1 MSAPLPFRRKV
12 LGVGLGRTGTA
23 SLAAALDRLG
33 IPARHHVTY
42 DGGLDG
48 ASRETACRAVLAR
61 YQGIANG
68 TALPIRRLDRAYPGS
83 KFVLTVRDE
92 ESWLTSKR
100 RYAERELAKWDT
112 YSPEHRERKRAL
124 REEIYGSF
132 EFDPDRWLAAYRHR
146 CDSVRRYFAD
156 RPEDLLVLDI
166 PGGDGWEP
174 LCSFLGADVP
184 EEPFPRRNTWRELDA
199 WARRAESFWHQV
211 DRIVGPGE
219 VVLLVDDGRL
229 PADGR
234 AVRRFNERNG
244 EYQGTPRD
252 EAVILSELEGLRD
265 LGGRRVVF
273 AWDAL
278 WWLDE
283 YPGLRAWLEE
293 RAAVEARTEELLCY
307 RLAGPAPRRPV
318 RTRTPGR
325 RPRPDGPGAAAPPGR
340 AAGDPDGGR
349 EDR

>member
-1 MSAPLPFRRKV
+1 MTAPLPFRRKV

-23 SLAAALDRLG
+23 SLAAALDGIG

-42 DGGLDG
+42 DGGLEG
-48 ASRETACRAVLAR
+48 ASREAACRAVLQR

-68 TALPIRRLDRAYPGS
+68 TALPFRRLDRAYPGS
-83 KFVLTVRDE
+83 RFVLTVRDE

-100 RYAERELAKWDT
+100 RYADRELAKWDT
-112 YSPEHRERKRAL
+112 YSPEHRDRKRAL

-132 EFDPDRWLAAYRHR
+132 EFDPVRWLDAYREHR
-146 CDSVRRYFAD
+146 DSVRRYFAH
-156 RPEDLLVLDI
+156 RPDDLLVLDI

-184 EEPFPRRNTWRELDA
+184 EEAFPRRNTWRELDA
-199 WARRAESFWHQV
+199 WSRRAESFWTQV
-211 DRIVGPGE
+211 DRIVGPEE

-229 PADGR
+229 PARGR
-234 AVRRFNERNG
+234 AVRRVGERNG
-244 EYQGTPRD
+244 EYQGTPPN
-252 EAVILSELEGLRD
+252 EAAILSELDGLRHV
-265 LGGRRVVF
+265 GIGRVVF

-283 YPGLRAWLEE
+283 YPEVRVWLEE
-293 RAAVEARTEELLCY
+293 RAEVETRTGELLCF
-307 RLAGPAPRRPV
+307 RLVGPARRQ
-318 RTRTPGR
+318 PGR
-325 RPRPDGPGAAAPPGR
+325 PPSADLEAVAPLERAGGHTGAR
-340 AAGDPDGGR
+340 R